1 MGDELF
7 YEAFE
12 KFNDCKKDIKFV
24 ATQGGINNFV
34 KSVEIRG
41 KTEFVLRI
49 YNNGNDLKRVQFEH
63 YVLQE
68 LGKMPLS
75 FKIP

>member
-1 MGDELF
+1 M
-7 YEAFE
+7 
-12 KFNDCKKDIKFV
+12 
-24 ATQGGINNFV
+24 
-34 KSVEIRG
+34 SG
-41 KTEFVLRI
+41 KIEFVLRI

-68 LGKMPLS
+68 LGKIPLS